1 MLSCDIV
8 PWSRNVLQFLEVFQT
23 QSKKGAVAVLYV
35 ESVRPATPL
44 TRPIVLQGQKIPTK
58 AQDPRQYE

>member
-23 QSKKGAVAVLYV
+23 QSKKGDVAVLYD
-35 ESVRPATPL
+35 ESVRPATLL
-44 TRPIVLQGQKIPTK
+44 TRPIVLQGQKNTN
-58 AQDPRQYE
+58 